1 MQILDLSNLH
11 SSTFF
16 HQKLVT
22 LFQVNNYTSKRFL
35 LYGTSQIDLLQNCYT
50 TSYFLENSVM

>member
-11 SSTFF
+11 SSTFL

-35 LYGTSQIDLLQNCYT
+35 LYGTSQIDLLQNCYA
-50 TSYFLENSVM
+50 TSYFLEN